1 MRIGD
6 AGGAGL
12 AGGPARHEPEEIDH
26 SLVGLLLLVLVLGQT
41 LLEELVDDE
50 VYHCLTDPP
59 PRGSQTLPEAEDA
72 ALGVDPPHHHGQA
85 AVRPVQLQPG
95 LDQPDRVGGARAHE
109 PCEENQVSKIIQN
122 RTFSNILYLLRL
134 LTRRGRRGCRG

>member
-1 MRIGD
+1 MRVGD

-26 SLVGLLLLVLVLGQT
+26 SLVGLLLLVLVLGQA

-72 ALGVDPPHHHGQA
+72 ALGVDPAHHHGQA
-85 AVRPVQLQPG
+85 AVRPVQLQSG

-109 PCEENQVSKIIQN
+109 PCEHN
-122 RTFSNILYLLRL
+122 RVKNSAANRLIGEVVQSWRRPLLL
-134 LTRRGRRGCRG
+134 AL